1 MFVYS
6 IKGNTLKFVSVIC
19 LAAVLVVSLL
29 LLIPHDGDT
38 SEASGTDTEATPT
51 VKEEKINYGK
61 IRTNDDRIA
70 FLSQFGWEVESEPIE
85 EATVKIPS
93 TFDKVLSSYNS
104 LQKKQGLDLT
114 EYSGKEVTRY
124 SYKVTNY
131 KGYDGE
137 VTANII
143 IYKNRVI
150 GGDICSADVD
160 GFIKGFDNPNFQSG
174 ADSTANESAKSD
186 GNTAESDGTADTN
199 TSLSEN
205 GGAENTASTDTSQS
219 ENGNDGGNEGGGNAE
234 SSPESNG

>member
-19 LAAVLVVSLL
+19 LAVVLVLSLL
-29 LLIPHDGDT
+29 LLIPHNGDT
-38 SEASGTDTEATPT
+38 EPVSDNETAVTPT
-51 VKEEKINYGK
+51 VKEEKINYNK

-70 FLSQFGWEVESEPIE
+70 FLSQFGWEVEPEPIE

-93 TFDKVLSSYNS
+93 KFDKVLSSYNA
-104 LQKKQGLDLT
+104 LQQKQGLDLT

-131 KGYDGE
+131 PNYTGD

-160 GFIKGFDNPNFQSG
+160 GFIKGFKNPNTSNSKAEVQNPAS
-174 ADSTANESAKSD
+174 ADET
-186 GNTAESDGTADTN
+186 
-199 TSLSEN
+199 
-205 GGAENTASTDTSQS
+205 ENTSTDTGDNSLDTSASTPDSSNNKSEAQS
-219 ENGNDGGNEGGGNAE
+219 ADTQQNTPSGD
-234 SSPESNG
+234 

>member
-19 LAAVLVVSLL
+19 LAAILVVSLL
-29 LLIPHDGDT
+29 LLIPHDGDV
-38 SEASGTDTEATPT
+38 SEVSGTDTEAAPT

-70 FLSQFGWEVESEPIE
+70 FLAQFGWEVESAPIE

-93 TFDKVLSSYNS
+93 TFDKVLSSYNA
-104 LQKKQGLDLT
+104 LQKKQGLDLS

-137 VTANII
+137 VTANVI

-160 GFIKGFDNPNFQSG
+160 GFIKGFDNPNFESG
-174 ADSTANESAKSD
+174 ADSSAGEDTKSD
-186 GNTAESDGTADTN
+186 GSTAESEGAADTGA
-199 TSLSEN
+199 SLTE
-205 GGAENTASTDTSQS
+205 
-219 ENGNDGGNEGGGNAE
+219 NDGGKTPESAAAE
-234 SSPESNG
+234 SEG